1 MIEKALKFVTGLK
14 EEALEPKVIEI
25 DGKTYCTKHMERYD
39 VKKYADVLRVSSLTA
54 LVDYIKGCPEELNEK
69 MIIQIVSPSSVIL
82 KSGLDE
88 ERNRE
93 VLLEV
98 RADLPLF
105 DDNRWMSQESFMISL
120 QAMFADT
127 PDKDALLKIAGNIQN
142 KTTADYGDDGVTQ
155 KTTIRQG
162 IASLVDVKVPN
173 PVMLRPYRTFM
184 EIEQPVSEFIFRIDG
199 ESEEPNFKLVDA
211 NGKKWVIEAKQGIKE
226 YLERELDNVGAGVSI
241 IIMA

>member
-1 MIEKALKFVTGLK
+1 MIAKALEFITGLK
-14 EEALEPKVIEI
+14 EDALEPKVLNI

-39 VKKYADVLRVSSLTA
+39 VKRYADTLRISTLTA
-54 LVDYIKGCPEELNEK
+54 LVDYIKGCPEELNKK

-88 ERNRE
+88 EKNRE
-93 VLLEV
+93 ALLEV
-98 RADLPLF
+98 K
-105 DDNRWMSQESFMISL
+105 
-120 QAMFADT
+120 AMFDDT

-162 IASLVDVKVPN
+162 VASLVDVKVPN

>member
-1 MIEKALKFVTGLK
+1 MIAKALEFITGLK
-14 EEALEPKVIEI
+14 EDALEPKVLNI

-39 VKKYADVLRVSSLTA
+39 VKRYADTLRISTLTA
-54 LVDYIKGCPEELNEK
+54 LVDYIKGCPEELNKK

-88 ERNRE
+88 EKNRE
-93 VLLEV
+93 ALLEV
-98 RADLPLF
+98 KADLPLF
-105 DDNRWMSQESFMISL
+105 DDNRWMSQESFMIML
-120 QAMFADT
+120 QAMFDDT

-142 KTTADYGDDGVTQ
+142 KATADYGDDGVTQ

-162 IASLVDVKVPN
+162 VASLVDVKVPN

-184 EIEQPVSEFIFRIDG
+184 EIEQPVSEFIFRINGDG
-199 ESEEPNFKLVDA
+199 EEPDFKLVDA
-211 NGKKWVIEAKQGIKE
+211 NGKKWVIEAKQRIKE
-226 YLERELDNVGAGVSI
+226 YLERELYDVGAGLNI